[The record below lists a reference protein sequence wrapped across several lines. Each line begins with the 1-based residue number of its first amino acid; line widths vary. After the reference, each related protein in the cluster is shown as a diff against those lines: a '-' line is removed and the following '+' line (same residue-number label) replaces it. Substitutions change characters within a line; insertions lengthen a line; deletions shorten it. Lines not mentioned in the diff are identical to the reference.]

1 MSRGI
6 GATTYLLG
14 ILSGVLLALIAAE
27 LWPIGGGRDIDQYQT
42 VRDFARESFVR
53 EVGDDELLDLA
64 LHGMLAGLDE
74 YSRFYD
80 AEEATAL
87 ARQTYGR
94 YRGVGIIF
102 RRPIAEGRVLY
113 PLPDSPAMRAGVR
126 VGDQFLEVSGT
137 SVEELGDAGL
147 RAALA
152 EPTQDAL
159 KVRVQGLDGS
169 VRDLEIQ
176 PDSVIDP
183 SVRHVRILDEE
194 RGIGYLAIVSFS
206 SETDREFD
214 AAFDFLKKRGM
225 RALVIDLRHNLGGV
239 LESAVRVAAR
249 FVQQGVIVSTE
260 GRGEPVVYRAEEGS
274 AWYLGTPLAVLVDG
288 SSASASEVLAGAL
301 QDHRAAVLVG
311 EPTYGK
317 GMVQTIRHF
326 DTWGTRAKVTSSYY
340 YSPTH
345 RNFERTADPDRDH
358 GILPDLEIPLLR
370 QERGPLYSFLGGY
383 SPGPEV
389 IPALEAWEEAEG
401 LTLIEPLPRDA
412 QLEAALAL
420 FAGERPGP
428 QRVGP
433 EQPER

>member
-1 MSRGI
+1 VSRGV

-14 ILSGVLLALIAAE
+14 VLSGVLLALIAAE
-27 LWPIGGGRDIDQYQT
+27 LWPVGGGQDVDQYQA

-53 EVGDDELLDLA
+53 EIDDDQLLDLA

-80 AEEATAL
+80 DEESAAL

-94 YRGVGIIF
+94 YRGVGIVF
-102 RRPIAEGRVLY
+102 RRPVAEGRVLY
-113 PLPDSPAMRAGVR
+113 PLPDSPATRAGVR
-126 VGDQFLEVSGT
+126 VGDQFLEVSGIP
-137 SVEELGDAGL
+137 VEELGEVGF
-147 RAALA
+147 RAALTEPA
-152 EPTQDAL
+152 EDVL
-159 KVRVQGLDGS
+159 KARVQGLDGTI
-169 VRDLEIQ
+169 RELEIQ
-176 PDSVIDP
+176 PDSVVDP

-206 SETDREFD
+206 GETDAEFD

-249 FVQQGVIVSTE
+249 FVRSGVIVSTE
-260 GRGEPVVYRAEEGS
+260 GRGEPVVYNAEEGG

-345 RNFERTADPDRDH
+345 RNFERTAVPGRDY

-370 QERGPLYSFLGGY
+370 QERGRLYSFLSGY
-383 SPGPEV
+383 SPGPDV
-389 IPALEAWEEAEG
+389 IPALEAWEDAEG
-401 LTLIEPLPRDA
+401 LELIEPLPRDA